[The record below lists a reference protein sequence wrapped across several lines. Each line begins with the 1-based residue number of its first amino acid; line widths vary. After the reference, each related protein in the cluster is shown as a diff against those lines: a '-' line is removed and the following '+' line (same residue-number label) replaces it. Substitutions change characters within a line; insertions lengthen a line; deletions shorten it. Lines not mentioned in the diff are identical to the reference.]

1 MGLGTRE
8 VSATESRVRI
18 LVVRLDSSPDAV
30 AQDAALDLLD
40 DAERE
45 RAAAFAHATDRRR
58 YVLAHAL
65 LRRELADVTGVGAA
79 SLRILRAPCVSCGGP
94 HGKPVTDGAHFS
106 LSRSGDWAAIAI
118 DPDAAVGIDLEV
130 RASRESLEPLRP
142 TLLAPGESAYDLLRT
157 WVRKEALLKLSGAG
171 LTRSMTTVR
180 ADDASVRDLSLPASS
195 GLVGAVAGGTS
206 FTGPSP
212 VAATVRLPLHART
225 LPESA
230 A

>member
-8 VSATESRVRI
+8 VSATESSVRI
-18 LVVRLDSSPDAV
+18 LVVRLDSSPDAG

-58 YVLAHAL
+58 YVLAHAA
-65 LRRELADVTGVGAA
+65 LRREVGEVTGVAPA
-79 SLRILRAPCVSCGGP
+79 TLRILRAPCLSCGGP
-94 HGKPVTDGAHFS
+94 HGKPVTDGVHFS

-118 DPDAAVGIDLEV
+118 DPVAAVGIDLEI
-130 RASRESLEPLRP
+130 RQGDDLLEPLRS
-142 TLLAPGESAYDLLRT
+142 TVLACGEDSDDLLRT

-171 LTRSMTTVR
+171 LTRSMTTLR

-206 FTGPSP
+206 FTGSSP
-212 VAATVRLPLHART
+212 VAATVRLPLPTRT